1 MIVLVIY
8 RFITNYSKIYQLK
21 TINFYY
27 LIASVSQEL
36 GSDLSGVVLAQGL
49 EIKILITAVVIWC
62 LLDWGW
68 RVYLQDGSFAFK
80 LNSNGEVEK
89 IPEKWD
95 FLKLMQEEKENLGSP
110 VFLKETEIVFYT
122 PPTKDGFSG
131 ERVLVFSKFLQS
143 NRG

>member
-49 EIKILITAVVIWC
+49 EIKILITAVVI
-62 LLDWGW
+62 
-68 RVYLQDGSFAFK
+68 
-80 LNSNGEVEK
+80 
-89 IPEKWD
+89 
-95 FLKLMQEEKENLGSP
+95 
-110 VFLKETEIVFYT
+110 
-122 PPTKDGFSG
+122 
-131 ERVLVFSKFLQS
+131 
-143 NRG
+143 